1 VTLMVVG
8 CLPGGDQLLG
18 IGEPAPG
25 DRTDGGIGGGG
36 GGGGGGGRDHGDA
49 DVVVRDEDGATPA
62 AIRQSSRAA

>member
-1 VTLMVVG
+1 MVVG

-18 IGEPAPG
+18 IGEPARADHG
-25 DRTDGGIGGGG
+25 DARGTDDGD
-36 GGGGGGGRDHGDA
+36 GRDVDIHGDA